1 MITPKDIENPKR
13 KSGYDHVNAAT
24 GGMGK
29 QSHLTFTRKPKW
41 RASAGWDGSN
51 RKWSGPSRKS
61 AIEAAQDY
69 CDYINGNNVQPT
81 VTLKTA
87 GHNYSI
93 ERAELDPEV
102 EAAYGVI
109 RDYKA
114 QKRGKQGFVYLIV
127 EKGGR
132 YGKIGYSVNPQK
144 RIAEVQTGNPRPLKL
159 FGTIPGTEETER
171 ALHAKYIKDN
181 ALQEWFVLSD
191 RLKKEFTN
199 V

>member
-1 MITPKDIENPKR
+1 MITPKDIRNTKR
-13 KSGYDHVNAAT
+13 KSGYDHVASKEGLPTPRPKPYQARSGHTGAGRKTNYWFGACRAT
-24 GGMGK
+24 A
-29 QSHLTFTRKPKW
+29 L
-41 RASAGWDGSN
+41 
-51 RKWSGPSRKS
+51 
-61 AIEAAQDY
+61 EAAQDY
-69 CDYINGNNVQPT
+69 CDYINGNNIQPT

-87 GHNYSI
+87 GHNYNI

-144 RIAEVQTGNPRPLKL
+144 RIAEVQTGNPRPLRL
-159 FGTIPGTEETER
+159 FGTIPGTEDTER

-181 ALQEWFVLSD
+181 ALQEWFKLSD
-191 RLKKEFTN
+191 ELKREF

>member
-13 KSGYDHVNAAT
+13 KSGYDHV
-24 GGMGK
+24 GGPKRDRRPGRTNPK
-29 QSHLTFTRKPKW
+29 PFQAESGTRSHPGTLPPW
-41 RASAGWDGSN
+41 N
-51 RKWSGPSRKS
+51 GPRRHT
-61 AIEAAQDY
+61 ALEAAQDY
-69 CDYINGNNVQPT
+69 CDYINGNNIQPT

-87 GHNYSI
+87 GHAYTV
-93 ERAELDPEV
+93 ERDELDPEV
-102 EAAYGVI
+102 AAAYGVI

-114 QKRGKQGFVYLIV
+114 QKRGKQGYVYLIV

-159 FGTIPGTEETER
+159 FGTIKGTEETER

-181 ALQEWFVLSD
+181 SIQEWFRLSD
-191 RLKKEFTN
+191 ELKREFKS

>member
-13 KSGYDHVNAAT
+13 KSGFDHVNDAS
-24 GGMGK
+24 GEKDREIG
-29 QSHLTFTRKPKW
+29 RVRW
-41 RASAGWDGSN
+41 RAAAGG
-51 RKWSGPSRKS
+51 KPSYRQANTS
-61 AIEAAQDY
+61 WRGRSRDTALEAAQDY
-69 CDYINGNNVQPT
+69 CDYINGSNVAPAP
-81 VTLKTA
+81 TLKTA
-87 GHNYSI
+87 GHVYNI

-144 RIAEVQTGNPRPLKL
+144 RIAEVQTGNPRPLRL
-159 FGTIPGTEETER
+159 FGTIPGTEADER
-171 ALHAKYIKDN
+171 AMHGKYIKDN

-191 RLKKEFTN
+191 QLKKEFTN

>member
-1 MITPKDIENPKR
+1 MITPKDIRNPKR
-13 KSGYDHVNAAT
+13 KSGFDYVQAVIAGPSSGGASGHYGFRART
-24 GGMGK
+24 GGGHPERPSYW
-29 QSHLTFTRKPKW
+29 QG
-41 RASAGWDGSN
+41 SA
-51 RKWSGPSRKS
+51 RPT
-61 AIEAAQDY
+61 AEQAAQDY
-69 CDYINGNNVQPT
+69 CDYINGNNVQPP
-81 VTLKTA
+81 VALKTA
-87 GHNYSI
+87 GHNYNI

-127 EKGGR
+127 EKGCR

-181 ALQEWFVLSD
+181 ALQEWFKLSD
-191 RLKKEFTN
+191 QLKKEFTN